1 MKMIAGLGN
10 PGRDYEGTPHNVGFV
25 AVDSICQSLGGDW
38 RIEPRFK
45 ADVAKVS
52 KGGESL
58 LLVKPMTYMNA
69 SGEAI
74 GQIMRYYRMT
84 PEDVI
89 VISDDVNLLPGRIRV
104 RATGSAGGHNGLK
117 STIEHLGS
125 QQFTRVRIGV
135 GLGSRSES
143 GTLVGH
149 VLGRIAKADADGV
162 ADGIHT
168 AAEAALCA
176 ALEGTETAMNQYNAS
191 STTPPS
197 GEEKPVDKQTI
208 LNNDKTKQLNNKEYE
223 HAKEI

>member
-25 AVDSICQSLGGDW
+25 AVDSICQSLRGDW

-45 ADVAKVS
+45 ADVAKIS
-52 KGGESL
+52 QDGESL

-74 GQIMRYYRMT
+74 GQIMRYYRMD
-84 PEDVI
+84 PSEII

-135 GLGSRSES
+135 GLGKSES
-143 GTLVGH
+143 GTLIGH
-149 VLGRIAKADADGV
+149 VLGRIAKEDAEGV
-162 ADGIHT
+162 ADGIK
-168 AAEAALCA
+168 AAVEAALFA
-176 ALEGTETAMNQYNAS
+176 AHNGTEAVMNHYNAS
-191 STTPPS
+191 SATPPS
-197 GEEKPVDKQTI
+197 GEEEPADKRNTT
-208 LNNDKTKQLNNKEYE
+208 NNDKTKQLNNKEHE
-223 HAKEI
+223 HAQEI

>member
-25 AVDSICQSLGGDW
+25 AVDLICQSLGGDW

-52 KGGESL
+52 QDGESL
-58 LLVKPMTYMNA
+58 LLVKPMTYMND

-84 PEDVI
+84 PEEVI

-135 GLGSRSES
+135 GLGKNES

-149 VLGRIAKADADGV
+149 VLGRIAKEDAEGV
-162 ADGIHT
+162 ADGTKT
-168 AAEAALCA
+168 AAEAALFA
-176 ALEGTETAMNQYNAS
+176 AHDGTEAAMNHYNAAS
-191 STTPPS
+191 APQPS
-197 GEEKPVDKQTI
+197 GDEEPVDKRNTTH
-208 LNNDKTKQLNNKEYE
+208 NDKTKQLNNKEHE
-223 HAKEI
+223 HAQEI